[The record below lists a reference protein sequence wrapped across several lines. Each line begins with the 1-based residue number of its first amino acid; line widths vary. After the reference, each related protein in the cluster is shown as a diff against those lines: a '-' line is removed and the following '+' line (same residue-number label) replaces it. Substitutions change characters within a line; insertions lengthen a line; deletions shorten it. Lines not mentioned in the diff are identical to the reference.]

1 MGRFELK
8 RGLDFS
14 TRTGVTIVISS
25 RSKTSFCHLA
35 ENCLVIDALSGCG
48 GCLLAAGH
56 QDLPHKIQ
64 PCILSASWNPLEWP
78 TSRTTDQRV
87 ILRRWQ
93 QRSSSS

>member
-8 RGLDFS
+8 RGLEFS
-14 TRTGVTIVISS
+14 TRTGVSTVISS

-56 QDLPHKIQ
+56 QIYRTRSNPAFCQRHGIR
-64 PCILSASWNPLEWP
+64 LSGPRLGRP
-78 TSRTTDQRV
+78 TKE
-87 ILRRWQ
+87 
-93 QRSSSS
+93 